1 MPFGVDR
8 PLLLALG
15 VRSPS
20 SSAVGADD
28 EKNNGDEVV
37 AIAPFRADSLSGL
50 PFDLAGLP
58 FGGSDCESEKSSGV
72 CADGLFGVAACED
85 PRALLRGED
94 IANS

>member
-1 MPFGVDR
+1 MPFGVGR
-8 PLLLALG
+8 PLPLALG

-37 AIAPFRADSLSGL
+37 AVAPFRAGSLNGL

-58 FGGSDCESEKSSGV
+58 FGNDCGSEKSSGV
-72 CADGLFGVAACED
+72 CASGLFGAA
-85 PRALLRGED
+85 A
-94 IANS
+94 